1 MSAALALGHGAN
13 DAQKSMGVV
22 AVLLLAGGQ
31 TETLSVPLWVR
42 LACAASLTV
51 GTAVGGWRVV
61 RTIGR
66 RLFHLRPLDGLASEA
81 ASGAV
86 LLTASVAGAAVST
99 THVVT
104 ASVVG
109 VGGGR
114 RRWRHVRWLVVRSVG
129 SAWLLTLPATAA
141 LAALTVPVWEAIA

>member
-31 TETLSVPLWVR
+31 TTTLSVPVWVR
-42 LACAASLTV
+42 LACATALTI
-51 GTAVGGWRVV
+51 GTAIGGWRVV

-66 RLFHLRPLDGLASEA
+66 RLVHLRPLDGLASEA

-86 LLTASVAGAAVST
+86 LLTASFAGAAVST

-141 LAALTVPVWEAIA
+141 LGALTVPLWKAIA